1 MAPKCYLKRRI
12 KGSWRILLGTDR
24 PTQGYA
30 DSFPCP
36 EFVIPKVFTARPYA
50 KRGICRHRVSV
61 CPSVCLCVCLRMS
74 VTLQYCIT
82 SISANAN
89 GSRDAASRR
98 TDHIALL
105 IELNYQAA
113 SVGQ

>member
-1 MAPKCYLKRRI
+1 MLSQKAHKRVMAYPVRNRQAYI
-12 KGSWRILLGTDR
+12 
-24 PTQGYA
+24 GYA

-36 EFVIPKVFTARPYA
+36 KFVIPKVFTARPYA
-50 KRGICRHRVSV
+50 KHGICRHRVSV
-61 CPSVCLCVCLRMS
+61 CPSVCLCVCLCMS

-82 SISANAN
+82 SISANAD
-89 GSRDAASRR
+89 GPRDAASRR